1 MVGRLDIN
9 DNTME
14 VRCFLYS
21 CILLLGLGGEV
32 VSAQTF
38 RRIKNVR
45 ELEDGAH
52 YVLAGYC
59 AAHPDSLY
67 VMASQDKT
75 GTGKKNRAA
84 RKLALD
90 RNGRIHINDGGTAIF
105 ELSVEGKAYAFRD
118 IVLDAWLAY
127 TTGRVQEYASLL
139 TLTDEELTRLPAK
152 PNNKYSNRFEIIPS
166 ASARLSKT
174 PLYTKE
180 DIFTSVSSKKQFG
193 LMPVGGI
200 SFKLCEQDV
209 GDSLF
214 IYKEEVQSPTL
225 ERREDGDWTFKGDWL
240 ADSLF
245 ALDYAQARR
254 IDFTEIALPQGK
266 SMVGDGKMPK
276 GYVWTY
282 VRKGEAGRLPE
293 GWSNVVEIDR
303 KDEGIQGNA
312 VTRMVGCDSCTLGP
326 KYTFTVPE
334 ETGIVWYRK
343 AENDGG
349 WLTVGLPYAVK
360 KVAWE
365 DADGETITSERL
377 CFEEITG
384 DGAVFREMEA
394 DEAWQAGMPY
404 LWRPSEPRESVVC
417 FYGEDTVV
425 QPQESDVETTDGFY
439 AVFGRYDIKDDGKT
453 VFLLDDSGTRFVRA
467 AAGSWVA
474 PGRGYLLYTG
484 TAFHSV
490 RLIENEL
497 PAGAE
502 GIETRMGGC
511 LLPVY
516 GTDGIKRGE
525 ICPDGHIPEEW
536 PEGMYITP
544 FGKMIKK

>member
-1 MVGRLDIN
+1 MDIN

-21 CILLLGLGGEV
+21 CMLLLGLGGEV

-193 LMPVGGI
+193 LMLVGGI

-293 GWSNVVEIDR
+293 GWPNVVEIDR

-326 KYTFTVPE
+326 KYSFAVPE

-474 PGRGYLLYTG
+474 PGRGYLVYTG

-525 ICPDGHIPEEW
+525 ICPGGHIPEEW

>member
-1 MVGRLDIN
+1 
-9 DNTME
+9 ME

-326 KYTFTVPE
+326 KYSFTVPE

-404 LWRPSEPRESVVC
+404 LWRPSGPRESVVC

-474 PGRGYLLYTG
+474 PGRGYLVYTG

-525 ICPDGHIPEEW
+525 ICPGGHIPEEW

>member
-1 MVGRLDIN
+1 
-9 DNTME
+9 ME

-59 AAHPDSLY
+59 AVHPDSLY

-193 LMPVGGI
+193 LMPVGGV

-214 IYKEEVQSPTL
+214 IYKEVQSPTL

-293 GWSNVVEIDR
+293 GWPNVVEIDR
-303 KDEGIQGNA
+303 KDEDIQGNA
-312 VTRMVGCDSCTLGP
+312 VTRMVGCGSCTLGP
-326 KYTFTVPE
+326 KYSFTVPE

-474 PGRGYLLYTG
+474 PGRGYLVYTG

-502 GIETRMGGC
+502 GIGTRMGGC

-525 ICPDGHIPEEW
+525 ICPGGHIPEEW

>member
-1 MVGRLDIN
+1 MDIN

-326 KYTFTVPE
+326 KYSFTVPE

-384 DGAVFREMEA
+384 DGAVFREVEA
-394 DEAWQAGMPY
+394 DEAWQVGMPY

-474 PGRGYLLYTG
+474 PGRGYLVYTG

-525 ICPDGHIPEEW
+525 ICPGGHIPEEW

>member
-1 MVGRLDIN
+1 MDIN

-84 RKLALD
+84 RKLPLD
-90 RNGRIHINDGGTAIF
+90 KNGRICIADGKTAVF
-105 ELSVEGKAYAFRD
+105 ELSVDGKIYAFRD

-193 LMPVGGI
+193 LMPVGGV

-214 IYKEEVQSPTL
+214 IYKEVQSPTL

-293 GWSNVVEIDR
+293 GWPNVVEIDR
-303 KDEGIQGNA
+303 KDEDIQGNA
-312 VTRMVGCDSCTLGP
+312 VTRMVGCGSCTLGP
-326 KYTFTVPE
+326 KYSFTVPE

-474 PGRGYLLYTG
+474 PGRGYLVYTG

-525 ICPDGHIPEEW
+525 ICPGGHIPEEW

>member
-1 MVGRLDIN
+1 MDIN

-193 LMPVGGI
+193 LMPVGGV

-214 IYKEEVQSPTL
+214 IYKEVQSPTL

-293 GWSNVVEIDR
+293 GWPNVVEIDR
-303 KDEGIQGNA
+303 KDEDIQGNA
-312 VTRMVGCDSCTLGP
+312 VTRMVGCGSCTLGP
-326 KYTFTVPE
+326 KYSFTVPE

-474 PGRGYLLYTG
+474 PGRGYLVYTG

-502 GIETRMGGC
+502 GIGTRMGGC

-525 ICPDGHIPEEW
+525 ICPGGHIPEEW
-536 PEGMYITP
+536 PEDMYITP

>member
-1 MVGRLDIN
+1 
-9 DNTME
+9 ME

-21 CILLLGLGGEV
+21 CMLLLGLGGEV

-118 IVLDAWLAY
+118 IALDAWLAY

-193 LMPVGGI
+193 LMPVGGV

-214 IYKEEVQSPTL
+214 IYKEVQSPTL

-293 GWSNVVEIDR
+293 GWPNVVEIDR
-303 KDEGIQGNA
+303 KDEDIQGNA
-312 VTRMVGCDSCTLGP
+312 VTRMVGCGSCTLGP
-326 KYTFTVPE
+326 KYSFTVPE

-474 PGRGYLLYTG
+474 PGRGYLVYTG

-525 ICPDGHIPEEW
+525 ICPGGHIPEEW

>member
-1 MVGRLDIN
+1 
-9 DNTME
+9 ME

-59 AAHPDSLY
+59 AAHQDSLY

-193 LMPVGGI
+193 LMPVGGV

-214 IYKEEVQSPTL
+214 IYKEVQSPTL

-293 GWSNVVEIDR
+293 GWPNVVEIDR

-326 KYTFTVPE
+326 KYSFTVPE

-474 PGRGYLLYTG
+474 PGRGYLVYTG

-525 ICPDGHIPEEW
+525 ICPGGHIPEEW

>member
-1 MVGRLDIN
+1 MDIN

-21 CILLLGLGGEV
+21 CMLLLGLGGEV

-84 RKLALD
+84 RKLVLD

-152 PNNKYSNRFEIIPS
+152 PNNKYSNWFEIIPS

-293 GWSNVVEIDR
+293 GWPNVVEIDR

-326 KYTFTVPE
+326 KYSFTVPE

-525 ICPDGHIPEEW
+525 ICPGGHIPEEW

>member
-1 MVGRLDIN
+1 
-9 DNTME
+9 ME

-193 LMPVGGI
+193 LMPVGGV

-214 IYKEEVQSPTL
+214 IYKEVQSPTS

-404 LWRPSEPRESVVC
+404 LWRPSEPCESVVC

-474 PGRGYLLYTG
+474 PGRGYLVYTG

-525 ICPDGHIPEEW
+525 ICPGGHIPEEW

>member
-1 MVGRLDIN
+1 
-9 DNTME
+9 ME

-84 RKLALD
+84 RKLPLD
-90 RNGRIHINDGGTAIF
+90 KNGRIYINDGGTAIF

-266 SMVGDGKMPK
+266 SMVSDGKMPK

-474 PGRGYLLYTG
+474 PGRGYLVYTG

-525 ICPDGHIPEEW
+525 ICPGGHIPEEW

>member
-1 MVGRLDIN
+1 
-9 DNTME
+9 ME

-21 CILLLGLGGEV
+21 CMLLLGLGGEV

-84 RKLALD
+84 RKLVLD

-152 PNNKYSNRFEIIPS
+152 PNNKYSNWFEIIPS

-293 GWSNVVEIDR
+293 GWPNVVEIDR

-326 KYTFTVPE
+326 KYSFTVPE

-525 ICPDGHIPEEW
+525 ICPGGHIPEEW

>member
-334 ETGIVWYRK
+334 GTGIVWYRK

-474 PGRGYLLYTG
+474 PGRGYLVYTG

-525 ICPDGHIPEEW
+525 ICPGGHIPEEW

>member
-1 MVGRLDIN
+1 MDIN

-84 RKLALD
+84 RKLPLD
-90 RNGRIHINDGGTAIF
+90 KNGRIYINDGGTAIF

-266 SMVGDGKMPK
+266 SMVSDGKMPK

-334 ETGIVWYRK
+334 ETGIEWYRK

-474 PGRGYLLYTG
+474 PGRGYLVYTG

-525 ICPDGHIPEEW
+525 ICPGGHIPEEW

>member
-1 MVGRLDIN
+1 
-9 DNTME
+9 ME

-293 GWSNVVEIDR
+293 GWPNVVEIDR
-303 KDEGIQGNA
+303 KDEDIQGNA

-326 KYTFTVPE
+326 KYSFTVPE

-474 PGRGYLLYTG
+474 PGRGYLVYTG

-525 ICPDGHIPEEW
+525 ICPGGHIPEEW

>member
-1 MVGRLDIN
+1 
-9 DNTME
+9 ME

-84 RKLALD
+84 RKLPLD
-90 RNGRIHINDGGTAIF
+90 KNGRIYINDGGTAIF

-266 SMVGDGKMPK
+266 SMVSDGKMPK

-334 ETGIVWYRK
+334 GTGIVWYRK

-474 PGRGYLLYTG
+474 PGRGYLVYTG

-525 ICPDGHIPEEW
+525 ICPGGHIPEEW

>member
-1 MVGRLDIN
+1 MDA
-9 DNTME
+9 
-14 VRCFLYS
+14 RCFLYS
-21 CILLLGLGGEV
+21 CILLLGLWGEV

-38 RRIKNVR
+38 RRVKDVR
-45 ELEDGAH
+45 ELESGAH

-84 RKLALD
+84 RKLPLD
-90 RNGRIHINDGGTAIF
+90 KNGRIHIHDGGTAIF
-105 ELSVEGKAYAFRD
+105 ELQVEGKAYAFRD
-118 IVLDAWLAY
+118 MALDAWLAY
-127 TTGRVQEYASLL
+127 SNGRVQEYTSLL
-139 TLTDEELTRLPAK
+139 TLTDEELASSVNPK
-152 PNNKYSNRFEIIPS
+152 NKYSNKFEIIS
-166 ASARLSKT
+166 LASARLSKT
-174 PLYTKE
+174 SLYTKE
-180 DIFTSVSSKKQFG
+180 DVFTSVSSKKQFG

-214 IYKEEVQSPTL
+214 IYKEVQPPVL
-225 ERREDGDWTFKGDWL
+225 AGREDGDWIFKGDWL

-254 IDFTEIALPQGK
+254 IDFTAISLPQGK
-266 SMVGDGKMPK
+266 GMAGGGKMPK

-282 VRKGEAGRLPE
+282 VRKGESGRLPE
-293 GWSNVVEIDR
+293 GWPNVVEIDR
-303 KDEGIQGNA
+303 KDEDIQGNA
-312 VTRMVGCDSCTLGP
+312 VTRMVGCGSCTLGP
-326 KYTFTVPE
+326 KYSFTVPE

-394 DEAWQAGMPY
+394 DEAWQVGMPY

-474 PGRGYLLYTG
+474 PGRGYLVYTG

-525 ICPDGHIPEEW
+525 ICPGGHIPEEW

>member
-1 MVGRLDIN
+1 
-9 DNTME
+9 
-14 VRCFLYS
+14 
-21 CILLLGLGGEV
+21 
-32 VSAQTF
+32 
-38 RRIKNVR
+38 
-45 ELEDGAH
+45 
-52 YVLAGYC
+52 
-59 AAHPDSLY
+59 
-67 VMASQDKT
+67 
-75 GTGKKNRAA
+75 
-84 RKLALD
+84 
-90 RNGRIHINDGGTAIF
+90 
-105 ELSVEGKAYAFRD
+105 
-118 IVLDAWLAY
+118 
-127 TTGRVQEYASLL
+127 
-139 TLTDEELTRLPAK
+139 
-152 PNNKYSNRFEIIPS
+152 
-166 ASARLSKT
+166 
-174 PLYTKE
+174 
-180 DIFTSVSSKKQFG
+180 
-193 LMPVGGI
+193 
-200 SFKLCEQDV
+200 
-209 GDSLF
+209 
-214 IYKEEVQSPTL
+214 
-225 ERREDGDWTFKGDWL
+225 
-240 ADSLF
+240 
-245 ALDYAQARR
+245 LDYAQARR

-312 VTRMVGCDSCTLGP
+312 VTRMVGYDSCTLGP
-326 KYTFTVPE
+326 KYSFTVPE

-474 PGRGYLLYTG
+474 PGRGYLVYTG

-525 ICPDGHIPEEW
+525 ICPGGHIPEEW

>member
-1 MVGRLDIN
+1 MDIN

-193 LMPVGGI
+193 LMPVGGV

-214 IYKEEVQSPTL
+214 IYKEVQSPTL

-326 KYTFTVPE
+326 KYSFTVPE

-453 VFLLDDSGTRFVRA
+453 VFLLYDSGTRFVRA

-525 ICPDGHIPEEW
+525 ICPGGHIPEEW

>member
-1 MVGRLDIN
+1 MDIN

-84 RKLALD
+84 RKLPLD
-90 RNGRIHINDGGTAIF
+90 KNGRIYINDGGTAIF

-266 SMVGDGKMPK
+266 SMVSDGKMPK

-474 PGRGYLLYTG
+474 PGRGYLVYTG

-525 ICPDGHIPEEW
+525 ICPGGHIPEEW

>member
-1 MVGRLDIN
+1 MDIN

-404 LWRPSEPRESVVC
+404 LWRPSGPRESVVC

-474 PGRGYLLYTG
+474 PGRGYLVYTG

-525 ICPDGHIPEEW
+525 ICPGGHIPEEW

>member
-1 MVGRLDIN
+1 MDIN

-84 RKLALD
+84 RKLPLD
-90 RNGRIHINDGGTAIF
+90 KNGRIHINDGGTAIF
-105 ELSVEGKAYAFRD
+105 ELSVEGKTYAFRD

-293 GWSNVVEIDR
+293 GWPNVVEIDR

-384 DGAVFREMEA
+384 DGAVFREVEA
-394 DEAWQAGMPY
+394 DEAWQVGMPY

-474 PGRGYLLYTG
+474 PGRGYLVYTG

-525 ICPDGHIPEEW
+525 ICPGGHIPEEW

>member
-1 MVGRLDIN
+1 
-9 DNTME
+9 ME

>member
-1 MVGRLDIN
+1 MDIN

-84 RKLALD
+84 RKLPLD
-90 RNGRIHINDGGTAIF
+90 KNGRIHINDGGTAIF

-293 GWSNVVEIDR
+293 GWPNVVEIDR

-384 DGAVFREMEA
+384 DGAVFREVEA
-394 DEAWQAGMPY
+394 DEAWQVGMPY

-474 PGRGYLLYTG
+474 PGRGYLVYTG

-525 ICPDGHIPEEW
+525 ICPGGHIPEEW

>member
-1 MVGRLDIN
+1 
-9 DNTME
+9 ME

-21 CILLLGLGGEV
+21 CMLLLGLGGEV

-334 ETGIVWYRK
+334 GTGIVWYRK

-365 DADGETITSERL
+365 DVDGETITSERL

-384 DGAVFREMEA
+384 DGAVFQEMEA

-474 PGRGYLLYTG
+474 PGRGYLVYTG

-525 ICPDGHIPEEW
+525 ICPGGHIPEEW

>member
-90 RNGRIHINDGGTAIF
+90 RNGRIYINDGGTAIF

-326 KYTFTVPE
+326 KYSFTVPE

-384 DGAVFREMEA
+384 DGAVFREVEA
-394 DEAWQAGMPY
+394 DEAWQVGMPY

-474 PGRGYLLYTG
+474 PGRGYLVYTG

-525 ICPDGHIPEEW
+525 ICPGGHIPEEW

>member
-1 MVGRLDIN
+1 MDIN

-225 ERREDGDWTFKGDWL
+225 ERREDDDWTFKGDWL

-293 GWSNVVEIDR
+293 GWPNVVEIDR
-303 KDEGIQGNA
+303 KDGDIQGNA

-326 KYTFTVPE
+326 KYSFTVPE

-360 KVAWE
+360 KVTWE
-365 DADGETITSERL
+365 DADGETIASERL
-377 CFEEITG
+377 CFEEITD

-474 PGRGYLLYTG
+474 PGRGFLVYTG

-525 ICPDGHIPEEW
+525 ICPGGHIPEEW

>member
-1 MVGRLDIN
+1 
-9 DNTME
+9 ME

-193 LMPVGGI
+193 LMPVGGV

-214 IYKEEVQSPTL
+214 IYKEVQSPTS

-384 DGAVFREMEA
+384 DGAVFREVEA
-394 DEAWQAGMPY
+394 DEAWQVGMPY

-474 PGRGYLLYTG
+474 PGRGYLVYTG

-525 ICPDGHIPEEW
+525 ICPGGHIPEEW

>member
-1 MVGRLDIN
+1 
-9 DNTME
+9 ME

-293 GWSNVVEIDR
+293 GWPNVVEIDR

-343 AENDGG
+343 VENDGG

-384 DGAVFREMEA
+384 DGAVFREVEA
-394 DEAWQAGMPY
+394 DEAWQVGMPY
-404 LWRPSEPRESVVC
+404 LWRPSEPREFVVC

-474 PGRGYLLYTG
+474 PGRGYLVYTG

-525 ICPDGHIPEEW
+525 ICPGGHIPEEW

>member
-1 MVGRLDIN
+1 MDIN

-180 DIFTSVSSKKQFG
+180 DIFTSVSSKTSNPH
-193 LMPVGGI
+193 LSSSA
-200 SFKLCEQDV
+200 SFLRLNV
-209 GDSLF
+209 LSSL
-214 IYKEEVQSPTL
+214 
-225 ERREDGDWTFKGDWL
+225 
-240 ADSLF
+240 
-245 ALDYAQARR
+245 
-254 IDFTEIALPQGK
+254 
-266 SMVGDGKMPK
+266 
-276 GYVWTY
+276 
-282 VRKGEAGRLPE
+282 
-293 GWSNVVEIDR
+293 N
-303 KDEGIQGNA
+303 
-312 VTRMVGCDSCTLGP
+312 
-326 KYTFTVPE
+326 
-334 ETGIVWYRK
+334 
-343 AENDGG
+343 
-349 WLTVGLPYAVK
+349 
-360 KVAWE
+360 
-365 DADGETITSERL
+365 
-377 CFEEITG
+377 
-384 DGAVFREMEA
+384 
-394 DEAWQAGMPY
+394 
-404 LWRPSEPRESVVC
+404 
-417 FYGEDTVV
+417 
-425 QPQESDVETTDGFY
+425 
-439 AVFGRYDIKDDGKT
+439 
-453 VFLLDDSGTRFVRA
+453 
-467 AAGSWVA
+467 
-474 PGRGYLLYTG
+474 
-484 TAFHSV
+484 
-490 RLIENEL
+490 
-497 PAGAE
+497 
-502 GIETRMGGC
+502 
-511 LLPVY
+511 
-516 GTDGIKRGE
+516 
-525 ICPDGHIPEEW
+525 
-536 PEGMYITP
+536 
-544 FGKMIKK
+544 

>member
-84 RKLALD
+84 RKHPLD
-90 RNGRIHINDGGTAIF
+90 KNGRIYINDGGTVIF

-474 PGRGYLLYTG
+474 PGRGYLVYTG

-525 ICPDGHIPEEW
+525 ICPGGHIPEEW

>member
-1 MVGRLDIN
+1 
-9 DNTME
+9 ME

-32 VSAQTF
+32 VTAQTF

-193 LMPVGGI
+193 LMPVGGV

-214 IYKEEVQSPTL
+214 IYKEVQSPTL

-293 GWSNVVEIDR
+293 GWPNVVEIDR
-303 KDEGIQGNA
+303 KDEDIQGNA
-312 VTRMVGCDSCTLGP
+312 VTRMVGCGSCTLGP
-326 KYTFTVPE
+326 KYSFTVPE

-474 PGRGYLLYTG
+474 PGRGYLVYTG

-502 GIETRMGGC
+502 GIGTRMGGC

-525 ICPDGHIPEEW
+525 ICPGGHIPEEW

>member
-1 MVGRLDIN
+1 
-9 DNTME
+9 ME

-84 RKLALD
+84 RKLPLD
-90 RNGRIHINDGGTAIF
+90 KNGRIYINDGGTAIF

-266 SMVGDGKMPK
+266 SMVSDGKMPK

-453 VFLLDDSGTRFVRA
+453 VILLDDSGTRFVRA

-474 PGRGYLLYTG
+474 PGRGYLVYTG

-525 ICPDGHIPEEW
+525 ICPGGHIPEEW

>member
-1 MVGRLDIN
+1 
-9 DNTME
+9 ME

-326 KYTFTVPE
+326 KYSFTVPE

-474 PGRGYLLYTG
+474 PGRGYLVYTG

-525 ICPDGHIPEEW
+525 ICPGGHIPEEW

>member
-1 MVGRLDIN
+1 MDIN

-193 LMPVGGI
+193 LMPVGGV

-214 IYKEEVQSPTL
+214 IYKEVQSPTS

-474 PGRGYLLYTG
+474 PGRGYLVYTG

-525 ICPDGHIPEEW
+525 ICPGGHIPEEW

>member
-1 MVGRLDIN
+1 
-9 DNTME
+9 ME

-326 KYTFTVPE
+326 KYSFTVPE

-384 DGAVFREMEA
+384 DGAVFREVEA
-394 DEAWQAGMPY
+394 DEAWQVGMPY

-474 PGRGYLLYTG
+474 PGRGYLVYTG

-525 ICPDGHIPEEW
+525 ICPGGHIPEEW

>member
-1 MVGRLDIN
+1 
-9 DNTME
+9 ME

-21 CILLLGLGGEV
+21 CMLLLGLGGEV

-193 LMPVGGI
+193 LMPVGGV

-214 IYKEEVQSPTL
+214 IYKEVQSPTL

-293 GWSNVVEIDR
+293 GWPNVVEIDR
-303 KDEGIQGNA
+303 KDEDIQGNA

-326 KYTFTVPE
+326 KYSFTVPE

-365 DADGETITSERL
+365 NADGETITSERL
-377 CFEEITG
+377 CFEEITD

-474 PGRGYLLYTG
+474 PGRGYLVYTG

-525 ICPDGHIPEEW
+525 ICPGGHIPEEW

>member
-1 MVGRLDIN
+1 
-9 DNTME
+9 ME

-152 PNNKYSNRFEIIPS
+152 PNNKYSNRFEIIPL

-193 LMPVGGI
+193 LMPVGGV

-214 IYKEEVQSPTL
+214 IYKEVQSPTL

-525 ICPDGHIPEEW
+525 ICPGGHIPEEW

>member
-152 PNNKYSNRFEIIPS
+152 PNNKYSNRFEIIPL

-193 LMPVGGI
+193 LMPVGGV

-214 IYKEEVQSPTL
+214 IYKEVQSPTL

-525 ICPDGHIPEEW
+525 ICPGGHIPEEW